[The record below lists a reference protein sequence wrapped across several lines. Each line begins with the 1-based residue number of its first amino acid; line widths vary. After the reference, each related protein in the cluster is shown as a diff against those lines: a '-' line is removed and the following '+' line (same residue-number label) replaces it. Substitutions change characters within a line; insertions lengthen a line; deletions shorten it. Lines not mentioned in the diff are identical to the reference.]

1 MALQG
6 LFSGPFKQ
14 FVEWMEWSSMH
25 GLGAVPHVYLCR
37 HWCGCWRPSDTLFGC
52 EQGSFPVFSQ
62 RQPCS
67 SGAHIAKWLVKRVD
81 VDKYMVFKEKIMYF
95 DHQDHIVKEQGV
107 SGDKV
112 ASLEVRR
119 VRFSWARPETFTISF
134 DHRLRTI
141 DAACR
146 SKSQRLTTPTE
157 PRSTGSHVSKIPFK
171 IIKVDSRL
179 AVIHH

>member
-62 RQPCS
+62 GQPCS

-141 DAACR
+141 DASCR
-146 SKSQRLTTPTE
+146 SKSRRLTTPTE

-171 IIKVDSRL
+171 MIKVDSRL